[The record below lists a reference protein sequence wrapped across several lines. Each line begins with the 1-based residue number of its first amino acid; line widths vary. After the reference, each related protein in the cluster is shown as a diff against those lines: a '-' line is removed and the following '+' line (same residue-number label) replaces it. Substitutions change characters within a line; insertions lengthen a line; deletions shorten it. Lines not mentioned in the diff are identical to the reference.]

1 MVQPTIQMCFVAD
14 MTQGRTN
21 VGVNSERTDTI
32 ERMYRQANKL
42 YKNIQLPAA
51 YLILNFNTLKEV
63 KPLYLY
69 DITL

>member
-1 MVQPTIQMCFVAD
+1 MCFVAD

-32 ERMYRQANKL
+32 ERMCRQVNKL

-51 YLILNFNTLKEV
+51 YLILNFNTLKKV

>member
-1 MVQPTIQMCFVAD
+1 MVQPTRQMCFVAD

-32 ERMYRQANKL
+32 ERMCRQVNKL

>member
-1 MVQPTIQMCFVAD
+1 MCFVAD

-32 ERMYRQANKL
+32 ERMYRQVNKL

>member
-1 MVQPTIQMCFVAD
+1 

-32 ERMYRQANKL
+32 ERMYRQVNKL